1 MLLGWKLPIVWF
13 YKLQDR
19 PDWQKRRPASCYHR
33 VWEPQCNVST
43 NWTIFFILLW
53 GIRKWLLVGVQETLV
68 PSYGAST
75 ITYCCIGLL
84 SANNMDTVNH
94 RVHLYAL
101 GTWVTDMRNRFKYLD
116 ILIHFLLELLEIF
129 EFFKSTVLSIT
140 TRISGPLN
148 LFVISFSEGQE
159 DQSELQTFSLT
170 EWNINSSSLYGFAT
184 WKLCQIAIES
194 CNM

>member
-1 MLLGWKLPIVWF
+1 
-13 YKLQDR
+13 
-19 PDWQKRRPASCYHR
+19 
-33 VWEPQCNVST
+33 
-43 NWTIFFILLW
+43 
-53 GIRKWLLVGVQETLV
+53 
-68 PSYGAST
+68 
-75 ITYCCIGLL
+75 
-84 SANNMDTVNH
+84 MDTVNH

-184 WKLCQIAIES
+184 
-194 CNM
+194 